1 MFELKQLIGLIMFI
15 RNAYFVA
22 HVVLFSC
29 NFCYKMLDSAIVCYI
44 VSDIGVFCCNLILL
58 QPLYQCS
65 VALLV
70 VSIPGPGYKR
80 FHWWYYWGQN
90 NEAMWS
96 FLPSLF
102 CVSGICRL
110 VDIVAKKDY
119 KERSHSD
126 TAFGYLDV
134 TGTCHLY
141 THIIYQS
148 ILCCHYISVEERCQL
163 PIT

>member
-80 FHWWYYWGQN
+80 FTDDTIEGRTMRQCDR
-90 NEAMWS
+90 S
-96 FLPSLF
+96 FCLSF
-102 CVSGICRL
+102 VFL
-110 VDIVAKKDY
+110 VYVA
-119 KERSHSD
+119 
-126 TAFGYLDV
+126 
-134 TGTCHLY
+134 
-141 THIIYQS
+141 
-148 ILCCHYISVEERCQL
+148 
-163 PIT
+163 

>member
-70 VSIPGPGYKR
+70 RCFDSRTRVQKI
-80 FHWWYYWGQN
+80 
-90 NEAMWS
+90 
-96 FLPSLF
+96 SLM
-102 CVSGICRL
+102 
-110 VDIVAKKDY
+110 
-119 KERSHSD
+119 
-126 TAFGYLDV
+126 
-134 TGTCHLY
+134 
-141 THIIYQS
+141 
-148 ILCCHYISVEERCQL
+148 ILLRAEQ
-163 PIT
+163 